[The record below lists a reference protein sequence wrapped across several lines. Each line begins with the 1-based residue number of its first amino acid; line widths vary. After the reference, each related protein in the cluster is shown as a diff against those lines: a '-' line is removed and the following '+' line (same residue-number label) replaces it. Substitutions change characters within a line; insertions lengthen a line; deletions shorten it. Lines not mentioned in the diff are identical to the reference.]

1 MGSHALLLPTLTAL
15 SVTLMLP
22 SQPTTRVENPSL
34 LCSIFSPERPSCS
47 EVTSQEELTGRLWL
61 ISSCTESSMT
71 RRRPKRMR
79 RLKKK
84 LLLRKKLEMLLTLS
98 TNSRK
103 VVLKVKRTPRKKRK
117 EATGEP
123 TTSDLFPVSDAD

>member
-34 LCSIFSPERPSCS
+34 LCSILSPERPSCS

-61 ISSCTESSMT
+61 ISSCTESSIT
-71 RRRPKRMR
+71 RR